1 MATSAR
7 LGETERARWED
18 IREDRT
24 FVRLRGT
31 KTELSD
37 RFVPIAG
44 QAAMTLLS
52 HAVTNAQGEG
62 GMLFQPWTNHRRDI
76 ADACKRASI
85 ERCSP
90 NDLRRTF
97 ATWLRR
103 AGISPDLIAP
113 AMGHVDSRMVERVY
127 GRLTPEQLRENLI
140 AKMLPAC
147 SAGSTDSTKLG
158 GFGGQLP
165 HSADSQAA
173 YFTGSE
179 VPRAGIEP
187 ATRGFSVPCST
198 D

>member
-1 MATSAR
+1 MKPHTIKKELGSLRLALKLAKRAGLWSGDLDAVMPDDFSPQYKPRTRALEPTELAKLLGELRPDQAARVAFIVATSAR

-62 GMLFQPWTNHRRDI
+62 GMLFQP
-76 ADACKRASI
+76 
-85 ERCSP
+85 
-90 NDLRRTF
+90 F
-97 ATWLRR
+97 
-103 AGISPDLIAP
+103 
-113 AMGHVDSRMVERVY
+113 
-127 GRLTPEQLRENLI
+127 
-140 AKMLPAC
+140 

-165 HSADSQAA
+165 HSADSQVAD
-173 YFTGSE
+173 FTGSE